1 MRCRSWANGVF
12 LEAGQESSRGEGAG
26 SAVWFVT
33 LRDAF
38 LNRSCEPIEK
48 PWNLASTTLQV
59 VLRIDWGEFEEAV
72 ALAGMSS
79 ANVWQ

>member
-12 LEAGQESSRGEGAG
+12 LEADQESSRGEGAG

-38 LNRSCEPIEK
+38 LNRSCEPMEK

-59 VLRIDWGEFEEAV
+59 VLRIDRGDFEEAL
-72 ALAGMSS
+72 AFAGM
-79 ANVWQ
+79 APADVKQ